1 VAGAASVV
9 SSLWTVSDL
18 STAFLM
24 AKFYENLQ
32 IQSSVAIALNQAQL
46 WIRDITGV
54 ELCQWIQEKQL
65 PLDIT
70 QKLHF
75 RRIPANSKPF
85 KNPFYWAAFCAIG
98 Q

>member
-1 VAGAASVV
+1 MG
-9 SSLWTVSDL
+9 SDS

-32 IQSSVAIALNQAQL
+32 NQTSVAIALNQAQL
-46 WIRDITGV
+46 WLRDITGAK
-54 ELCQWIQEKQL
+54 LWQWIQEKQL
-65 PLDIT
+65 PLDPT

-75 RRIPANSKPF
+75 RRIPTNSKPF
-85 KNPFYWAAFCAIG
+85 QHPFHWAAFCAIG